1 MQPEEFYETLN
12 KLLLMD
18 EDAAYIELSRLY
30 TIMPETHW
38 EQLCD
43 EFAQSLAERNQL
55 VRHWVI
61 GA

>member
-1 MQPEEFYETLN
+1 MQPEEFYEALN
-12 KLLLMD
+12 KLLVMD

-43 EFAQSLAERNQL
+43 EFAQSLAERN
-55 VRHWVI
+55 
-61 GA
+61 